1 MSMRKS
7 AIIVGLLSVAG
18 CHKTAAPPA
27 LVYQAIPVE
36 RRDIVVSASA
46 NGTIQPDTIIDVR
59 SQASGEVLQVK
70 VETGQVVKPG
80 DLLVVIDPRIPKNN
94 VDQAKAALDVAQA
107 TLLNAKTQLDREEAL
122 FKSQTITQT
131 EYDGAVLAYSTAKA
145 GVVTAQVNLQNAQ
158 ITLDQTQVRAPSPGT
173 IIELDVDRGQIIS
186 SPISN
191 AGGGTDLLKMADMN
205 LVQVSTLVD
214 ETDIGKIQPGMA
226 TSITVDAYPN
236 RTFQGRVLKIEP
248 QATVSQNVTMFPVL
262 IRIDNREGLL
272 KVGMNS
278 EVQIHIGQRDSVLA
292 VPTTALR
299 TSKDVASAADV
310 LGLSMDQVTAQLARN
325 QPHSDSGTTQTMAA
339 AVPTSSN
346 TMTLPDGRTIPLP
359 AGVTEAQVRAIMQ
372 KRMSGGQ
379 PTADERALV
388 RRVFQGMQR
397 GGGAGAGPQGG
408 TSANPTQGGSYVV
421 FVARNGKPEAVPIRT
436 GLSDLDYAEVV
447 SGLNESDSVLILPS
461 ASLIQSQKEFTQR
474 IQRMTGGGLPGMSS
488 NSSKSST
495 RTGQ

>member
-1 MSMRKS
+1 
-7 AIIVGLLSVAG
+7 V
-18 CHKTAAPPA
+18 
-27 LVYQAIPVE
+27 
-36 RRDIVVSASA
+36 
-46 NGTIQPDTIIDVR
+46 DVR
-59 SQASGEVLQVK
+59 SQASGEVLEVK

-80 DLLVVIDPRIPKNN
+80 QLLVVIDPRIPKNN
-94 VDQAKAALDVAQA
+94 VDQAKAALEVAEA
-107 TLLNAKTQLDREEAL
+107 NLTNAKTQLDREEAL
-122 FKSQTITQT
+122 YKAQTITQT
-131 EYDGAVLAYSTAKA
+131 EYDAANLAYATAKA

-214 ETDIGKIQPGMA
+214 ETDIGKVQPGMPA
-226 TSITVDAYPN
+226 TVTVDAYPN

-248 QATVSQNVTMFPVL
+248 QATVSQNVTMFPVR
-262 IRIDNREGLL
+262 IRIDNHEGLL

-299 TSKDVASAADV
+299 TTKDVASAADV
-310 LGLSMDQVTAQLARN
+310 LGLTMDQVTAQLARN
-325 QPHSDSGTTQTMAA
+325 QPHGDSATSHTMAA
-339 AVPTSSN
+339 AMPAASN
-346 TMTLPDGRTIPLP
+346 VMTLPDGRTVPLP

-372 KRMSGGQ
+372 KRMSGSE
-379 PTADERALV
+379 PTAEERALM

-397 GGGAGAGPQGG
+397 GGGSGEGSKGAQA
-408 TSANPTQGGSYVV
+408 TSMQGGSYVV
-421 FVARNGKPEAVPIRT
+421 FVTRNGKPEAVPIRT

-447 SGLNESDSVLILPS
+447 SGLTADDSVLILPS

-474 IQRMTGGGLPGMSS
+474 IQRVTGGGGLPGMSS
-488 NSSKSST
+488 NNKSSSKS
-495 RTGQ
+495 GQ